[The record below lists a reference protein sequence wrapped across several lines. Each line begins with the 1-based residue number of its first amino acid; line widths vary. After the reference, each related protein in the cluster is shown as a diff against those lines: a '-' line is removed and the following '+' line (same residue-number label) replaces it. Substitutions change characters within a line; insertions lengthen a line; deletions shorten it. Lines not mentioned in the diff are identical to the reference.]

1 MNNLSKA
8 TVIRG
13 TYLAVCVMTV
23 MMLSMNVQALV
34 TLTKEVTGL
43 DANGYFVNGV
53 TTTLTVTVTMNYDGT
68 EGTITALGYEETIP
82 AGFAYISGSA
92 SGPNV
97 PAILP
102 PTPTGTLQFGY
113 IFVPSFPASF
123 SYQVSC
129 PSSICDPEQMVGKI
143 LYRTSGPQL
152 ESAPVTTII
161 ELEPTS
167 LSFTRELSGPGVAG
181 VNRNFYVPGEDIYV
195 TILIEKEGPQDITA
209 LGFQDTLPAGWTYQ
223 GLLEGSLPVVPEIGK
238 TGLLEFSYVDIPTFP
253 AEFTYIV
260 NVPNTYSGIAV
271 IGGEII
277 ENSETKSSAV
287 VYRTC
292 GGPILSPKVETQLD
306 GVVPCLLVSRTFT
319 PNYYIAGQNVDVT
332 INIRIDPDHPCV
344 GAVSALGYQ
353 ETIPTGWVYQSV
365 GGTNPPAITP
375 INPNGPVLDFGYIF
389 VPNLSGSGASFTYTI
404 KASESASGLQGFC
417 GQAIYR
423 LGGGELRSDVFCSEV
438 IDDTPPVI
446 TLNGESEITIECG
459 TEYLDEGAT
468 ATDVPDG
475 VLTEQIEVT
484 NNVDTAEP
492 GDYTVDYSVT
502 DSSNNT
508 TTAQRIVHVVDTT
521 KPVITLNGANPLIV
535 ECKDT
540 FTDPGATAVDSC
552 DTNVTVN
559 TSGTVNTNVVGD
571 YTLTYTA
578 TDASGNSADPVTR
591 IVRVLD
597 TTKPVITLVGPNPYY
612 LECHSVYLD
621 PGATA
626 SDACQ
631 GTVPVTNDA
640 ATVVNANEPG
650 DYEVTYTATDASGN
664 TATTTRIVQVRD
676 SQSPIVTIVGAD
688 PLTVQCGSVFNDPG
702 ATANDACDGILAVVA
717 SGNVNTNQVGSYT
730 VTYTATDRAGKTGTA
745 TRTVNVVDTVAPQV
759 TLVGGDEITHECGLE
774 FTDPGATATD
784 NCDTTLEVVISG
796 WIYSDVVG
804 DYTLIYTA
812 TDDANNSGSAT
823 RTIHV
828 VDTTGPEII
837 LNQDEMEIECGD
849 VFEDPGAIAVDKCEG
864 IIQQLTAAAIYLV
877 DTIYGLY
884 EVENIETSEV
894 GQLYQVRYVAED
906 SSGNRSE
913 KDMPVEIVDKTKP
926 VITLNGDNPVVVECK
941 GTFTDPGAT
950 ATDSCDANV
959 MVEVSGSVY
968 TDIVGEYTLTYTATD
983 ASGNSADPVTRTVQ
997 VVDTGKP
1004 VITLLGASTMTVE
1017 CKGTFTD
1024 PGATATDSCDA
1035 TVVVNV
1041 TGTVNPDVVG
1051 EYTLTYTA
1059 VDSSGNSADPVT
1071 RTVQVVDTVKPEI
1084 VLNGANPLVVEC
1096 KGTFTDPGAT
1106 ATDSCD
1112 ANVVVNVTGTVN
1124 TNSVGNYTLTYTA
1137 VDVSGNSA
1145 NPVTRTVQV
1154 VDTGKPVIT
1163 LLGA

>member
-1 MNNLSKA
+1 METNKDRLKIAWFLLFIFLS
-8 TVIRG
+8 INSQG
-13 TYLAVCVMTV
+13 
-23 MMLSMNVQALV
+23 LV

-123 SYQVSC
+123 TYQVSC

-365 GGTNPPAITP
+365 GGTNPPTITP
-375 INPNGPVLDFGYIF
+375 SNPNGPVLDFGYIF

-438 IDDTPPVI
+438 IDDTPPV
-446 TLNGESEITIECG
+446 LTILGDNPVTVECG
-459 TEYLDEGAT
+459 TEYVDEGAT

-521 KPVITLNGANPLIV
+521 KPVIVLNGDNPLIV
-535 ECKDT
+535 ECKGT

-597 TTKPVITLVGPNPYY
+597 TTKPVITLVGPSPYY

-759 TLVGGDEITHECGLE
+759 TLVGGDEITHECGL
-774 FTDPGATATD
+774 G
-784 NCDTTLEVVISG
+784 
-796 WIYSDVVG
+796 
-804 DYTLIYTA
+804 
-812 TDDANNSGSAT
+812 
-823 RTIHV
+823 
-828 VDTTGPEII
+828 
-837 LNQDEMEIECGD
+837 
-849 VFEDPGAIAVDKCEG
+849 
-864 IIQQLTAAAIYLV
+864 
-877 DTIYGLY
+877 
-884 EVENIETSEV
+884 
-894 GQLYQVRYVAED
+894 
-906 SSGNRSE
+906 
-913 KDMPVEIVDKTKP
+913 
-926 VITLNGDNPVVVECK
+926 
-941 GTFTDPGAT
+941 FTDPGAT

-983 ASGNSADPVTRTVQ
+983 ASGNTADPVTRTVQ
-997 VVDTGKP
+997 VVDQTAP
-1004 VITLLGASTMTVE
+1004 VITLKGGAKIE
-1017 CKGTFTD
+1017 INKGETFTD
-1024 PGATATDSCDA
+1024 PGATAIDECQGDVQVT
-1035 TVVVNV
+1035 V
-1041 TGTVNPDVVG
+1041 TGTVDTSVAK
-1051 EYTLTYTA
+1051 EYTLAYTA
-1059 VDSSGNSADPVT
+1059 KDASGNTATAT
-1071 RTVQVVDTVKPEI
+1071 RTVIVKDVTKPQPEEGKLTIVPEKVDFGEQPINKSYKRR
-1084 VLNGANPLVVEC
+1084 VLLVN
-1096 KGTFTDPGAT
+1096 KG
-1106 ATDSCD
+1106 
-1112 ANVVVNVTGTVN
+1112 NVAVNVTISVEDTANGVFVVKPDSGTLSVGTGETKTIDVVFAPKKAGTYNGKVKLTVN
-1124 TNSVGNYTLTYTA
+1124 DGVKAEDKYVDIVGEGQKPKRRFIISCSPVDNTTGYAGDILFITLTA
-1137 VDVSGNSA
+1137 GA
-1145 NPVTRTVQV
+1145 MLFFATRRRAKNQ
-1154 VDTGKPVIT
+1154 
-1163 LLGA
+1163 